1 MVKMNNTIVYRHR
14 RLDTNQIFYVGIGN
28 DKRPYDINN
37 RSKFW
42 KRIINK
48 TDYRIEILA
57 KNLSWE
63 DACEL
68 ECLLIKEYGRTN
80 LKTGILCNL
89 TDGGDGCVNLKHTL
103 KSKKQMSKSHTGK
116 KLTKESILKRS
127 EKQYKQI
134 IDLNS
139 LIIYKNIDE
148 LLNIFSDLN
157 KRKVQNQLSGITV
170 NYSNFR
176 YLNDYQNNILIKKE
190 NKRRRKILDT
200 STNIIYNS
208 MLEVSDKFK
217 IPLSTLNKYLKNIIK
232 NKTTFIFLD
241 HGKEETRNNN

>member
-241 HGKEETRNNN
+241 HEKEESSDNN